1 MSRRNRSEDDED
13 QIIPN
18 NPILIAREQQVS
30 NTFTVYFDKA
40 LENPG
45 DYSQLLSLLASAS
58 EDDIFVFRFIGCPG
72 GSLHIALPIY
82 NAIQNTAAQTISVL
96 ESHSASAATMLFLA
110 CGRAVVQPS
119 ATMMIHGASYGA
131 VGHMSYNKSHVEF
144 SDAYLKSLFER
155 IYKGFLTDEEI
166 NRLLTTDYDMNLF
179 DTEIIERLKG
189 LNPEANIEVL
199 KAEEPDPVPEQPKP
213 ASKRVRKEAKK

>member
-1 MSRRNRSEDDED
+1 MSRRNRSEDEED

-45 DYSQLLSLLASAS
+45 DYSQLLSLLAAAS
-58 EDDIFVFRFIGCPG
+58 EDDIFIFRFIGCPG

-144 SDAYLKSLFER
+144 SDAYLKALFER
-155 IYKGFLTDEEI
+155 IYKGFLTDDEI
-166 NRLLTTDYDMNLF
+166 NRLLTTDYDMNLL

-189 LNPEANIEVL
+189 LSSETPKDV
-199 KAEEPDPVPEQPKP
+199 EPDPVPEQPKP